1 VLAGIDQNNVV
12 PEEALNIDEGES
24 QSESE
29 RDYAK
34 AASSFSKYTA
44 KPQKREE
51 ILVQQP
57 SDRPKTSSNANSA
70 VKRLQAINKR
80 EVDYSI
86 GLDKS
91 QYINKGHISEMVSRA
106 GPTQQSDEAIQLEIN
121 MHKES
126 VSPMRLHKTKMM

>member
-12 PEEALNIDEGES
+12 PEEALNIDESES

-34 AASSFSKYTA
+34 AASSFSKYAA

-57 SDRPKTSSNANSA
+57 SDRPKTS
-70 VKRLQAINKR
+70 
-80 EVDYSI
+80 
-86 GLDKS
+86 
-91 QYINKGHISEMVSRA
+91 
-106 GPTQQSDEAIQLEIN
+106 
-121 MHKES
+121 
-126 VSPMRLHKTKMM
+126 